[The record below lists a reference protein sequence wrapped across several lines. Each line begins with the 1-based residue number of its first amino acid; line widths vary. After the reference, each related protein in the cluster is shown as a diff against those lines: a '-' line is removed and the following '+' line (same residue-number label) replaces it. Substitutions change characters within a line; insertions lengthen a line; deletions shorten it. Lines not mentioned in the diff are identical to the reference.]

1 MNKRVL
7 AIIMGVAAVALI
19 ALNVFLMFTL
29 FSPKASDVAVPATTN
44 NNVAETKANEPEAPK
59 YPYIAGLEIPVLM
72 YHEVNDQGITDD
84 ANNIPVENFEK
95 HLQYFRDN
103 GYTTITMKQLDDY
116 LNNKVGI
123 PEKSVVLTFDDGLYS
138 IKTLVL
144 PLLEKYDMHA
154 LTFVIGEYADE
165 RKLGHLNPE
174 EVAEVKASG
183 RIEVASHSYGM
194 HKAGYDG
201 RGLIT
206 TADHDAIIE
215 DMKKMKDMLG
225 TDYYCYPFGHYNEDA
240 EAAIKEAGYHLAFT
254 VEPGV
259 VNESMDHF
267 ALPRVRVSASMETPP
282 VD

>member
-7 AIIMGVAAVALI
+7 AVIMGVAAVALI

-29 FSPKASDVAVPATTN
+29 FSPKASDAVVPATTA
-44 NNVAETKANEPEAPK
+44 NNVETKANEPEAPK
-59 YPYIAGLEIPVLM
+59 YPYIAGLDIPVLM

-103 GYTTITMKQLDDY
+103 GYTTITMKQLDEY

-138 IKTLVL
+138 MKTLVL
-144 PLLEKYDMHA
+144 PLLKKYDMRA

-165 RKLGHLNPE
+165 RKPGHLNPE
-174 EVAEVKASG
+174 EVQELKESG
-183 RIEVASHSYGM
+183 YVEVASHSYGL
-194 HKAGYDG
+194 HKAGSDG
-201 RGLIT
+201 QGLIT
-206 TADHDAIIE
+206 TLDRDGIIE
-215 DMKKMKDMLG
+215 DMKHMQDMLG
-225 TDYYCYPFGHYNEDA
+225 TEYFCYPFGHYNDEA
-240 EAAIKEAGYHLAFT
+240 ESAIKEAGYHLAFT
-254 VEPGV
+254 VEHGI
-259 VNESMDHF
+259 VNESMDYF
-267 ALPRVRVSASMETPP
+267 ALPRMRVSSSMEIPP